1 MDTTTVITADRLFDG
16 TGRAPIERGVVVITG
31 DEITAVGRQGD
42 VEAPSDPAVQTIHL
56 EGDTTVL
63 PGLVDVHTHLMMP
76 GDATPYQTF
85 MRHSDGILVMQAA
98 ANARRA
104 LRAGVTTLADT
115 GARDTVTFA
124 LRDAIRM
131 GLSCG
136 PRLILSG
143 RPLTRTGGHCWFLNG
158 EADGP
163 EAVRHLVRTLLKE
176 GADII
181 KVMATGGGTVGSNP
195 YRPSYE
201 TEELAMLANEA
212 HAAGKRAIAH
222 CSAIEGT
229 RRALDAGIDV
239 IFHCHFYEPD
249 GQLRFNDELARRLAG
264 APVSVNPTLWVNGV
278 YVAALRAKAEQRPL
292 SADEQRMLA
301 SRSERYARQSENV
314 GKLVQYGVKMVAG
327 SDAGWGMFAFGDFV
341 DELQA
346 MVSIG
351 MTPMDALLSAT
362 RDAADAL
369 GVGHLVGVL
378 APGRKADI
386 LAVNGDP
393 TRDIA
398 ALRDVRVVMLGGQI
412 VRPDA
417 SSGG

>member
-1 MDTTTVITADRLFDG
+1 MTVIAADRLFDG
-16 TGRAPIERGVVVITG
+16 TGGTPIERGVVVIMG
-31 DEITAVGRQGD
+31 DEIIAVGKQGE
-42 VEAPSDPAVQTIHL
+42 VETPTDLAVQTIHFD
-56 EGDTTVL
+56 GDTTVL

-76 GDATPYQTF
+76 GDATPYQVF
-85 MRHSDGILVMQAA
+85 MRHNDGILIMQAA

-104 LRAGVTTLADT
+104 LRAGITTLADT
-115 GARDTVTFA
+115 GARDTVTFT

-163 EAVRHLVRTLLKE
+163 EAVRHLVRELLKE

-181 KVMATGGGTVGSNP
+181 KVMATGGGTAGSNP

-201 TEELAMLANEA
+201 AEELTMLANEA

-222 CSAIEGT
+222 CSATEGT
-229 RRALDAGIDV
+229 RRALDARIDV

-249 GQLRFNDELARRLAG
+249 GQLHFNDELARRLAD
-264 APVSVNPTLWVNGV
+264 APVYVNPTLWVNGV
-278 YVAALRAKAEQRPL
+278 YVAALRAKAEQGPL
-292 SADEQRMLA
+292 SDDEQRMLVF
-301 SRSERYARQSENV
+301 RSERYVRQSENV
-314 GKLVQYGVKMVAG
+314 GKLVHYGVKMAAG

-351 MTPMDALLSAT
+351 MTPTDALLSAT
-362 RDAADAL
+362 RDAADAI
-369 GVGHLVGVL
+369 GVGHLVGAL
-378 APGRKADI
+378 APGKKADI
-386 LAVNGDP
+386 LVVNGDP

-398 ALRDVRVVMLGGQI
+398 ALRNVRAVMLGGQM
-412 VRPDA
+412 VQSDA
-417 SSGG
+417 LSGR